1 MFLCREKFWKK
12 FEFWEKIWK
21 KFGKKFGKI
30 LTKSFLEK
38 FWRALSNCFLSLLYS
53 YNMLPSHAETFL
65 NLIACHI
72 HHPSQLW
79 NEKIDND

>member
-1 MFLCREKFWKK
+1 MFLCREKF
-12 FEFWEKIWK
+12 WK

-53 YNMLPSHAETFL
+53 YNMLPSHAETSEKVKFFEKKSL
-65 NLIACHI
+65 NYKESI
-72 HHPSQLW
+72 
-79 NEKIDND
+79 